1 MIKKNKKYKFP
12 DGIDRTIVDVERSR
26 GNKTFTNSDYGC
38 YYVDIPFED
47 GDEYFEKYSE
57 YYEEILTL
65 NGFQPTPPTKYI
77 DKVEVGI

>member
-26 GNKTFTNSDYGC
+26 GNKTFTNSDYSC

-47 GDEYFEKYSE
+47 GDEY
-57 YYEEILTL
+57 
-65 NGFQPTPPTKYI
+65 
-77 DKVEVGI
+77 

>member
-26 GNKTFTNSDYGC
+26 GNKTFTNSDYSC

-57 YYEEILTL
+57 YYEEILAL
-65 NGFQPTPPTKYI
+65 NGFQPTPPNKYYHQT
-77 DKVEVGI
+77 